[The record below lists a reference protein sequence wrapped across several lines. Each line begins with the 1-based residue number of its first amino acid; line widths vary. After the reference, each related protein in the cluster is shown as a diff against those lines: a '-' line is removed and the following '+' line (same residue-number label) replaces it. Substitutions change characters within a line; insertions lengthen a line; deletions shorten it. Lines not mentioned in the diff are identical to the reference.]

1 MLLLCRIIFI
11 THLRFKVQISTFIRL
26 KKQKCLDN
34 THKKSGKLTLKLLK
48 IQLLSFTWHLCSSA
62 CSKKK
67 QTKKKQT
74 TCQNNCSSTVSNNC
88 PAYSQCTQP
97 HPIHVVF
104 LNLVLQS
111 MTSRHKSDE
120 KMCFVCS
127 CRFMFASICLTK
139 LIIIKKSA

>member
-1 MLLLCRIIFI
+1 M
-11 THLRFKVQISTFIRL
+11 S
-26 KKQKCLDN
+26 KQL
-34 THKKSGKLTLKLLK
+34 
-48 IQLLSFTWHLCSSA
+48 Q
-62 CSKKK
+62 
-67 QTKKKQT
+67 QQ
-74 TCQNNCSSTVSNNC
+74 VSNNC

-139 LIIIKKSA
+139 LIIIKKICLNLYLKKCFHGQKAEFLSVIVTFIYLFFIAYVQLMFADSTIQYQSTQSSLLLTVYTLQPSLDGEKAPKQKPQPY